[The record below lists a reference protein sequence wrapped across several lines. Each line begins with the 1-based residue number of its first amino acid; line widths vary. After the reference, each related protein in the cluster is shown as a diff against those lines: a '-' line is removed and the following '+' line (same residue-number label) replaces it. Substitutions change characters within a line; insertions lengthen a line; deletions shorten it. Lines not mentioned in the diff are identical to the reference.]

1 MAATLPLGYR
11 FCPTEHELLI
21 YLHAKIAGK
30 PLPLEGI
37 ITERDIY
44 DENQLQDVFE
54 DLKSSEKG
62 VIYVFTNLKKKGR
75 QEGLKMIVR
84 TVGKMGTWHGYHN
97 SDVFDERGKEAIGSM
112 KTFVYK
118 GVPGTLR
125 KQRCNMDE
133 FTFNTVP
140 DYAVC
145 RIKLQR
151 KQDKDDGKKRRLC
164 DGEGA
169 RREDYKTVLPPP
181 YSASRPLDVC
191 STTMSNAI
199 YAKFDGVNCTLAAGG
214 NRLSDAASA
223 MMSSGS
229 SCNSIGN
236 AGQQGFLPFGP
247 VPCCSPSSFKDA
259 TVNTIATGGACE
271 NTPSEDMV
279 KALLEPFDPDEP
291 FDPLLLEL
299 NGTEL
304 KVAEIICNNN

>member
-21 YLHAKIAGK
+21 YLQAKIAGK

-118 GVPGTLR
+118 GVPGTLG

-151 KQDKDDGKKRRLC
+151 KQDKDGSKKRRLC

-191 STTMSNAI
+191 STTMSNAS
-199 YAKFDGVNCTLAAGG
+199 YAKFDGVNCTLAAEGG
-214 NRLSDAASA
+214 NRLSNAASA

-247 VPCCSPSSFKDA
+247 VPCYSPSSFKDA

-279 KALLEPFDPDEP
+279 KALLDDFELDEP

-299 NGTEL
+299 YRYN
-304 KVAEIICNNN
+304 